1 MKKNKNSY
9 TATVNELEEIISKIE
24 SGELNV
30 DELTEMVKKASDLV
44 QQCQKMLRS
53 TEDDLNKKLGE
64 LD

>member
-30 DELTEMVKKASDLV
+30 DELTEMVKKASELV

-64 LD
+64 LE